1 MASYPS
7 LTKAVAKREWLSYF
21 NSPVAY
27 VFIVIFLVLA
37 GFFTFQVSRFFDAG
51 QADLQAF
58 FFWHPWLYLILIPAV
73 TMRSWAEERRNGT
86 MELLLTLPV
95 RPMQAIIGKFLAA
108 WLFLGLAL
116 LLTLPVAV
124 TANYLGKPDNG
135 AIFCGYIGSFCLAG
149 AYIAVGMFTSS
160 LTRNQVVSFI
170 IAVVL
175 GLLLILA
182 GYPPVTDV
190 LSSWAPASLVEV
202 IAGMSFMNHY
212 EWMQRGVVHLKDI
225 VYFASVIG
233 FMLLATQV
241 VIDNRK
247 GK

>member
-1 MASYPS
+1 MASSCY
-7 LTKAVAKREWLSYF
+7 TRVVAKREWCSYF

-58 FFWHPWLYLILIPAV
+58 FFWHPWLYLILVPAV

-86 MELLLTLPV
+86 MELLLTMPIQ
-95 RPMQAIIGKFLAA
+95 PMQAIIGKFLAA
-108 WLFLGLAL
+108 WLFMGLAL
-116 LLTLPVAV
+116 VLTMPLVLTV
-124 TANYLGKPDNG
+124 NYLGQPDNG
-135 AIFCGYIGSFCLAG
+135 AIFCGYLGSFLLAG
-149 AYIAVGMFTSS
+149 AYVAVGMFTSS
-160 LTRNQVVSFI
+160 LTRNQVISFI
-170 IAVVL
+170 IAVMI

-182 GYPPVTDV
+182 GFPPVTEF
-190 LSSWAPASLVEV
+190 LSSWAPGKLVDV
-202 IAGMSFMNHY
+202 IAGFSFMSHY
-212 EWMQRGVVHLKDI
+212 EWMQRGVVHLKDL
-225 VYFASVIG
+225 VYFASIIG

-241 VIDNRK
+241 VLDNRK

>member
-1 MASYPS
+1 MASACF
-7 LTKAVAKREWLSYF
+7 TKVVAKREWCSYF

-37 GFFTFQVSRFFDAG
+37 GFFTFQVSQFFDAG

-58 FFWHPWLYLILIPAV
+58 FFWHPWLYLILVPAV

-86 MELLLTLPV
+86 MELLLTLPIQ
-95 RPMQAIIGKFLAA
+95 PMQAIVGKFLAA
-108 WLFLGLAL
+108 WFFMGLAL
-116 LLTLPVAV
+116 LLTLPVV
-124 TANYLGKPDNG
+124 ITVNYLGTPDNG
-135 AIFCGYIGSFCLAG
+135 AIVCGYFGSFLLAG
-149 AYIAVGMFTSS
+149 AYVAVGMFTSS

-170 IAVVL
+170 IAVVI

-182 GYPPVTDV
+182 GFPPVTDF
-190 LSSWAPASLVEV
+190 LGSFAPAKVVEV
-202 IAGMSFMNHY
+202 VAGFSFMNHY
-212 EWMQRGVVHLKDI
+212 AWMQRGVVHLKDL
-225 VYFASVIG
+225 VYFASIIG

-241 VIDNRK
+241 VLDNRK